1 MSQRAPAIGIDFG
14 TSHSCVAYFKDESV
28 EIIADEYGNKTMPS
42 YVAFASGVD
51 SGVRLFGD
59 EAKNKM
65 TIDPANTIFDMKRLS
80 GRTFDDPFVQSNL
93 NRWPFSVI
101 NSKINNRPRIQ
112 VKHRNQMKHFFP
124 DELSAMILAKMK
136 AIAEAHLKQK
146 VTDAVI
152 SVPACFN
159 FTQRQAIRDAGALAG
174 LCVLRVINE
183 PTAAALALGESSFSE
198 LINFFIHLFV

>member
-14 TSHSCVAYFKDESV
+14 TSHSCVAIFKDESV
-28 EIIADEYGNKTMPS
+28 EIIADENGNKTMPS
-42 YVAFASGVD
+42 YVAFTSVD

-65 TIDPANTIFDMKRLS
+65 TIDPTNTIFDMKRLS
-80 GRTFDDPFVQSNL
+80 GRTFDDPFIQSNL

-112 VKHRNQMKHFFP
+112 VKHNNQMKNFFP
-124 DELSAMILAKMK
+124 EELCAMILAKMK

-146 VTDAVI
+146 VTDVVI

-174 LCVLRVINE
+174 MNVLRVINE
-183 PTAAALALGESSFSE
+183 PTAAALALGESSF
-198 LINFFIHLFV
+198 FFGIVQVNKSVY